1 MDNITIFDYKE
12 AATKTGQNA
21 GTAYLAIETD
31 QGRVSCFDSA
41 LFTKLKEAKGME
53 VSVSITTNGDFKN
66 LVAFEKVIGPGKER
80 TQESKGKSKES
91 FGRTPDEIIRTDSY
105 RLAVD
110 MIVAGLVQKDTMDDV
125 AKNFY
130 EKIKG

>member
-31 QGRVSCFDSA
+31 QGRVSCFDAA
-41 LFTKLKEAKGME
+41 LFDKIKEAKGME
-53 VSVSITTNGDFKN
+53 VSVSITNIGDFKN
-66 LVAFEKVIGPGKER
+66 LVAFEKVIGPGKE
-80 TQESKGKSKES
+80 KKSS
-91 FGRTPDEIIRTDSY
+91 AGGNQYRTPEAIMRTDAY
-105 RLAVD
+105 RFAVD
-110 MIVAGLVQKDTMDDV
+110 MIVAGLVEKDKRDEV
-125 AKNFY
+125 ASNFY